1 MPALRADRQTPFREV
16 QEHLL
21 ASATTTVK
29 MFTAQRYIR
38 VTKVEYIN
46 PTGLAGHA
54 TDHWTLTL
62 QKGSTVI
69 ATYTTDSDVVG
80 QGTLTANAIVLPTL
94 SSTDADLVIAIDD
107 VVSLVLTKGGAAAN
121 LPAGHLVVHGRHV
134 T

>member
-1 MPALRADRQTPFREV
+1 MPALRYDRQTPFREV

-21 ASATTTVK
+21 AAATTTVK
-29 MFTAQRYIR
+29 MFTAQRFIR

-54 TDHWTLTL
+54 DNHWTLTL
-62 QKGSTVI
+62 RKGSTVI

-94 SSTDADLVIAIDD
+94 SATDADLVIATDD
-107 VVSLVLTKGGAAAN
+107 VVSLVLTKAGTAAD
-121 LPAGHLVVHGRHV
+121 LPAGHLIVHGRYV

>member
-1 MPALRADRQTPFREV
+1 MPALRAALQTPFREV

-21 ASATTTVK
+21 CAATTTVK
-29 MFTAQRYIR
+29 IFTAQRYIR
-38 VTKVEYIN
+38 VTKVEYVN

-54 TDHWTLTL
+54 SNHWTLTL
-62 QKGSTVI
+62 QKGATVI

-94 SSTDADLVIAIDD
+94 SATDANLVIAIDD
-107 VVSLVLTKGGAAAN
+107 VVSLVITKAASAVD